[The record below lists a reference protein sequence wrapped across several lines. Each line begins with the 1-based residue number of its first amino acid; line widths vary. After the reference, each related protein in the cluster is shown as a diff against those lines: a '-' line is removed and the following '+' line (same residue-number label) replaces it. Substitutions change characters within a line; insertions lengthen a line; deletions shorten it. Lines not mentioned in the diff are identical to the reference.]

1 MKSYYRVMLGRK
13 SVYAADRL
21 AGDFIGTD
29 FGILEDLSGK
39 LPEELREFNNHFIPV

>member
-13 SVYAADRL
+13 SVYAAERL